1 MVATL
6 MELVG
11 VTALAMVAFLAYR
24 RWHLRWGAT
33 EAEIAGPMPGDER
46 LPGASFTA
54 TRAITM
60 RARPEH
66 VWPWLVQIGF
76 NRAGWYSYDL
86 LDNLGRRSADRVIPE
101 LQAISIGDW
110 IPMAGTITEQTAFR
124 VEAFERPRMLLWA
137 KPDST
142 WVWSLVPID
151 GARTRVVSRLR
162 CRHRPGTILGLAGVL
177 LMELGDFPM
186 FRKLLLNLRQRAER
200 LAAGEGSVGG
210 PASSARSG

>member
-1 MVATL
+1 MVASITL
-6 MELVG
+6 LAG
-11 VTALAMVAFLAYR
+11 LAALAGVAFLAYR

-33 EAEIAGPMPGDER
+33 EAEIERPMPGDEQ

-86 LDNLGRRSADRVIPE
+86 LDNLGRRSAERVIPE
-101 LQAISIGDW
+101 LQAISVGDW
-110 IPMAGTITEQTAFR
+110 VPMSGTITEQTAFR
-124 VEAFERPRMLLWA
+124 VAAFEPARMLLWA

-142 WVWSLVPID
+142 WAWLLVPID
-151 GARTRVVSRLR
+151 GERTRVVSRLR
-162 CRHRPGTILGLAGVL
+162 CRHQSGTILGLAGVL
-177 LMELGDFPM
+177 LIELGDFPM
-186 FRKLLLNLRQRAER
+186 FRKLLLNLRRRAER
-200 LAAGEGSVGG
+200 LAAEQG
-210 PASSARSG
+210 R